1 MGAQESSERI
11 PQHIAIIMD
20 GNGRWAKKRGMPR
33 TYGHKKGAETVRHVV
48 EECANF
54 GIKYLTLFGFSTEN
68 WSRPVEEVSE
78 LMSLIRYYIK
88 SNAAELHKNGIR
100 LRVIGERH
108 RLEDDVIKI
117 IESVEELTAQNTRLT
132 LTIAFSYGARQEL
145 LHAVQKIAHMVEL
158 GEIEPKNISIDD
170 ISNNLMTANIPDP
183 DLLIRTSGEL
193 RISNFLLWQIA
204 YAELIF
210 VDTLW
215 PDFGRTEIDYAI
227 AEFNRRERR
236 FGGVS
241 TTDQNK

>member
-1 MGAQESSERI
+1 MDAQEDSERI

-33 TYGHKKGAETVRHVV
+33 TYGHKKGAETVRLVV
-48 EECANF
+48 EECAKS

-68 WSRPVEEVSE
+68 WSRPTEEVSE
-78 LMSLIRYYIK
+78 LMGLIRYYIK

-100 LRVIGERH
+100 LRIIGERH

-145 LHAVQKIAHMVEL
+145 LCAVQKIAHKVAL
-158 GEIEPKNISIDD
+158 GEIEPENISMDN
-170 ISNNLMTANIPDP
+170 ISSNLMTADIPDP

-204 YAELIF
+204 YAELVF

-236 FGGVS
+236 YGSVITS
-241 TTDQNK
+241 NQNA